1 MGELGFECRVVRK
14 YSEAKMIEKIGN
26 IDNSKISWV
35 WNNIAFKYFI
45 ISENFTL

>member
-26 IDNSKISWV
+26 IDNSKIS
-35 WNNIAFKYFI
+35 
-45 ISENFTL
+45 